1 MEKIAGKVLVHIQED
16 EIKIKTTKKK
26 QKIPKSQKLKK
37 IFTNFYKKS

>member
-26 QKIPKSQKLKK
+26 QKTPKS
-37 IFTNFYKKS
+37 